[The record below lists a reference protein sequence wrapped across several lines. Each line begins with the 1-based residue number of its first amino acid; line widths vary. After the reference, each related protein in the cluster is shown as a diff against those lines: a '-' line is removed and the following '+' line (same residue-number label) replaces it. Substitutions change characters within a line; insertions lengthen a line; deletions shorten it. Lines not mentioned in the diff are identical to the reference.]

1 MSDPKLEELK
11 TAAGAMM
18 QLIDSRLASFKDR
31 TLDSSTCI
39 EIYTTIFSTIAEIF
53 ENSQVQVENETVN
66 WIAQT
71 FYDVIEIGTPGG
83 GMAKLDPNIF
93 DKKAMLE
100 NIKTPDV
107 ALLYV
112 MFKDQPWLIADVV
125 KEIRRRN

>member
-18 QLIDSRLASFKDR
+18 QLIDSRLLTFKDR
-31 TLDSSTCI
+31 ILDSSTCI
-39 EIYTTIFSTIAEIF
+39 EIYTTIFSTIAEVF

-71 FYDVIEIGTPGG
+71 FYNVIEIGTPGG

-93 DKKAMLE
+93 DKKAKLE

-107 ALLYV
+107 ALLYI
-112 MFKDQPWLIADVV
+112 MFRDQPWLIADVV
-125 KEIRRRN
+125 KEIRKRN